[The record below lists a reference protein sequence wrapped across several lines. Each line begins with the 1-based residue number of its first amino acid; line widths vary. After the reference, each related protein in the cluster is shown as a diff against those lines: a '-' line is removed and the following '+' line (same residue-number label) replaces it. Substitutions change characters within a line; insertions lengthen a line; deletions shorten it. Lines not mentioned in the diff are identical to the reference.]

1 MGPDN
6 ATPAMPLRAFLLEGA
21 NLCPPYLDVVWGT
34 SRARSL
40 GGSASDGSAGG
51 GGGKLWL
58 VLLTDRVGLGSIGL
72 ID

>member
-1 MGPDN
+1 MGGGDSN
-6 ATPAMPLRAFLLEGA
+6 ATPALPLRAFLLEGA

-51 GGGKLWL
+51 GGGGK
-58 VLLTDRVGLGSIGL
+58 VFVGAV
-72 ID
+72 D